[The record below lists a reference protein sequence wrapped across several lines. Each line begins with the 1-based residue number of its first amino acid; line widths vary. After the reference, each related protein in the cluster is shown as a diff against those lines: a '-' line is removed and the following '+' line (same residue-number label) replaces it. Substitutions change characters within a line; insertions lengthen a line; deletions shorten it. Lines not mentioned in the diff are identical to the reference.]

1 MDGRRHTSS
10 VSDVLWLK
18 RPLVVWVLALPLM
31 ALSCQG
37 PAPFLPECGGNVE
50 QEPTGDLATDIVGAW
65 SGSPSASPEHHPIAH
80 LGQTFGGIEGHRVWM
95 FRSDGSGHVWYGT
108 EFAGGAVDNDVSFL
122 WRIDEEG
129 LLVVDDLPPGDFDIG
144 TPVSAALFGAGE
156 PRRTLSLIRC
166 DLVVPDGIRGLDR

>member
-1 MDGRRHTSS
+1 M
-10 VSDVLWLK
+10 
-18 RPLVVWVLALPLM
+18 
-31 ALSCQG
+31 
-37 PAPFLPECGGNVE
+37 
-50 QEPTGDLATDIVGAW
+50 
-65 SGSPSASPEHHPIAH
+65 
-80 LGQTFGGIEGHRVWM
+80 
-95 FRSDGSGHVWYGT
+95 
-108 EFAGGAVDNDVSFL
+108 DNDVSFL